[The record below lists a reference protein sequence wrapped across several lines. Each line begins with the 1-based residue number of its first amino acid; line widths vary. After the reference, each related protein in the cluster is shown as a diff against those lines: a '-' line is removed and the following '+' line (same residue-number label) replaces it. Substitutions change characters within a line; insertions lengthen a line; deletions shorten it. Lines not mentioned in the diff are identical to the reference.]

1 MLKLLFKNFWNFS
14 VHNLAPEDISV
25 VAGVGDSITV
35 CTEYRITKALHASS
49 FDTFYIFWY
58 IKFYIKWEMNWSWLD
73 LTWPWLVLDLTLTGR
88 LRVSCWWYLI
98 GFRLARGYRRRP
110 SSVSS
115 LSTADSLGGKR
126 IRSPGVRWKL
136 DGSLNIIV
144 LLQQLQNFTKSELDH
159 QTFLSPRG
167 ARCLRV
173 GYCKRCC

>member
-1 MLKLLFKNFWNFS
+1 MHPLLIHFIYF
-14 VHNLAPEDISV
+14 DI
-25 VAGVGDSITV
+25 
-35 CTEYRITKALHASS
+35 Y
-49 FDTFYIFWY
+49 
-58 IKFYIKWEMNWSWLD
+58 YIKWEMNWSWLD
-73 LTWPWLVLDLTLTGR
+73 LTWPWLVLDLTFTGR

-173 GYCKRCC
+173 GYCKRCCQSTHPNFDIKFSMYNSYCNITDLLILTLIIF

>member
-1 MLKLLFKNFWNFS
+1 M
-14 VHNLAPEDISV
+14 
-25 VAGVGDSITV
+25 
-35 CTEYRITKALHASS
+35 YRIPHHQSS
-49 FDTFYIFWY
+49 SCILFWY
-58 IKFYIKWEMNWSWLD
+58 ILYILIYIIKWEMNWSWLD